1 MLPPVSRI
9 PRLPILMILTFT
21 VASLLSLHLAAQSKS
36 AAPAKKKKVVFI
48 IADGIPAD
56 LLAKVKT
63 PNLDAI
69 SRGSGYTRATVGGEK
84 DGYSQSPTISAVG
97 YNSLLTG
104 VWANKHNVWDNDIK
118 APNYYYPTIFR
129 LLKQVDTS
137 KKIAVF
143 STWLDNRTKLVGEGL
158 PATRNLKVDY
168 HADGFELDSVAFPHD
183 KQSQYTHRIDDTVTS
198 LADQCIREQGPDL
211 TWLYLEYT
219 DDMGHRY
226 GDGPEMKQAIGYV
239 DDQLGRIWSAIQYRE
254 RNFKEDWMVIVT
266 TDHGRDSINGKGH
279 GGQSE
284 RERTTWIA
292 TNAKDLNHYHRDYI
306 PAIVDIFPTI
316 ARFMGLAIPRE
327 EAMELDGIPMIGKL
341 SLAHP
346 VILYDKGR
354 LDLRWKAFEKD
365 GNLKISIATTN
376 NFKTGGKEEYKVL
389 AEVPVAQQSAVFS
402 IGSTPSGFYKIVLEG
417 PYNTVNQWINVK

>member
-1 MLPPVSRI
+1 MIRI
-9 PRLPILMILTFT
+9 QLFIL
-21 VASLLSLHLAAQSKS
+21 ASLFTLNLAAQAQSKS
-36 AAPAKKKKVVFI
+36 GAPGKKKKVVFI

-69 SRGSGYTRATVGGEK
+69 SKRDGYTRATVGGEK
-84 DGYSQSPTISAVG
+84 GGYSQSPTISAVG

-104 VWANKHNVWDNDIK
+104 VWANKHNVWDNSIK
-118 APNYYYPTIFR
+118 DPNYHYPTIFR
-129 LLKQVDTS
+129 LVRQIDSS
-137 KKIAVF
+137 KKFAVF
-143 STWLDNRTKLVGEGL
+143 STWLDNRTKLVGENL
-158 PATRNLKVDY
+158 AATRNLKVDY
-168 HADGFELDSVAFPHD
+168 HGDGFELDTVAFPHD
-183 KQSQYTHRIDDTVTS
+183 KERQFIHRIDDSVTG
-198 LADQCIREQGPDL
+198 LADQCIREQAPDL

-226 GDGPEMKQAIGYV
+226 GDGPELKQAIGYM

-254 RNFKEDWMVIVT
+254 KKFAEDWLVIVT

-284 RERTTWIA
+284 RERMTWIA
-292 TNAKDLNHYHRDYI
+292 STAKDLNHYHRDFT

-327 EAMELDGIPMIGKL
+327 EALELDGISMIGKL

-346 VILYDKGR
+346 TMLYENGK

-365 GNLKISIATTN
+365 GNLKIWLATTN
-376 NFKTGGKEEYKVL
+376 NFKTGGKEEYKLL
-389 AEVPVAQQSAVFS
+389 AEVPVAQQSAVFG
-402 IGSTPSGFYKIVLEG
+402 IGAPPSGFYKVVLEA
-417 PYNTVNQWINVK
+417 PYNTVNQWILVK